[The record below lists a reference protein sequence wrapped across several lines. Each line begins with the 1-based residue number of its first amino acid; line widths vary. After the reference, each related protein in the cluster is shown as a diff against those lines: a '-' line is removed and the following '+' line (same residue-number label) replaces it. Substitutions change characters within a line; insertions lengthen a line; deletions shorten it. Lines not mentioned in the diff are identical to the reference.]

1 MTLTQY
7 RLLFILSLGGTLLL
21 LLLPG
26 NYLEA
31 LQQLLRELW
40 PWSGAPSLKISN
52 LPTDK
57 LVHGCMFALCGFLL
71 IKGWSLR
78 IHQSAKPWGLLIL
91 AGVLTEFLHM
101 LLPGRS
107 MEFSDMLANAIG
119 STSGMLLARPAGP
132 ILRPRRETD

>member
-1 MTLTQY
+1 MTPPHY
-7 RLLFILSLGGTLLL
+7 RLLFILSLGGTLML

-26 NYLEA
+26 IYLEA

-40 PWSGAPSLKISN
+40 PWAWSGAPSLKISN

-57 LVHGCMFALCGFLL
+57 LIHGSMFALCGFLL

-78 IHQSAKPWGLLIL
+78 LHQSAKPWGLLIL

-119 STSGMLLARPAGP
+119 STSGILLACPAGP
-132 ILRPRRETD
+132 MQRPRR